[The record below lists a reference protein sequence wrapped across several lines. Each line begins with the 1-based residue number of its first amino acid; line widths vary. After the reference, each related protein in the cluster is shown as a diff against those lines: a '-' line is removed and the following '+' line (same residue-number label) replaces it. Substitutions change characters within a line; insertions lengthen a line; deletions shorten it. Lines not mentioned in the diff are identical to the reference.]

1 MTVALG
7 LVGLLV
13 LLALRVPVAAAL
25 GVVALAA
32 VVVEDGIGN
41 APVIAAQSMVN
52 GVNSFVLI
60 AAPFFMLAGEIMNQ
74 GGLTRRI
81 YRLAHALVGWIP
93 GGLGQVNV
101 AGSMFFAG
109 MTGSAISDA
118 VGLGTMEIKAMNEA
132 GYEPKF
138 SAAITSASSLLGPII
153 PPSVP
158 MVIYGAVAGA
168 SIGSLFLA
176 GLVPGIL
183 MGGALMV
190 TVAIYARRG
199 HCPREPKPTS
209 TELRESLLGAMP
221 SLLIPLFV
229 VGGIYAGLFTP
240 TEAAVAACAYA
251 IALATFYRELSW
263 AELSRLVVRIVMAT
277 GALFYIVAAT
287 ALLGF
292 VVTRSGVMIEVALW
306 LGSEITS
313 PTLLLLIIVVLYLL
327 VGLFMEPI
335 AAMLLLVPI
344 LLPGVKLL
352 GIDLVHFGIVT
363 VLSLCIGLLTPP
375 VGLILYTVARIANIR
390 ADVLAVA
397 VLPFLLPIVLVLLA
411 IVFVPD
417 LALGLPRL
425 LGSLSAS

>member
-1 MTVALG
+1 MIVLG
-7 LVGLLV
+7 LLGLMV
-13 LLALRVPVAAAL
+13 LLALRVPVAASL
-25 GVVALAA
+25 GIVALSV
-32 VVVEDGIGN
+32 VVVEDGIAN

-81 YRLAHALVGWIP
+81 FRLARALVGWIP

-101 AGSMFFAG
+101 AASMFFAG
-109 MTGSAISDA
+109 MTGSAVSDA
-118 VGLGTMEIKAMNEA
+118 VGLGSMEIKAMKEG
-132 GYEPKF
+132 GYDPKF
-138 SAAITSASSLLGPII
+138 SAAITAASSLLGPII

-176 GLVPGIL
+176 GLVPGLL
-183 MGGALMV
+183 MGISLMI
-190 TVAIYARRG
+190 TVAIFARRG
-199 HCPREPKPTS
+199 LCPREAKPTS
-209 TELRESLLGAMP
+209 RELREALAGAVP
-221 SLLIPLFV
+221 SLLVPILV

-240 TEAAVAACAYA
+240 TEAAVVACAYA
-251 IALATFYRELSW
+251 LVLAMFYRELTGP
-263 AELSRLVVRIVMAT
+263 EMGRIVLRVIMAT
-277 GALFYIVAAT
+277 GALFFIVAAT

-306 LGSEITS
+306 LGHEISS
-313 PTLLLLIIVVLYLL
+313 PTVLLLLIVALYVA
-327 VGLFMEPI
+327 VGLFMEPV

-352 GIDLVHFGIVT
+352 GIDLVHFGVIT

-375 VGLILYTVARIANIR
+375 VGLVLYTVARISDVR
-390 ADVLAVA
+390 ADELSIA
-397 VLPFLLPIVLVLLA
+397 VLPFLLPLVLVLLA
-411 IVFVPD
+411 VVVMPD
-417 LALGLPRL
+417 LALGLPKML
-425 LGSLSAS
+425 AALSSP

>member
-1 MTVALG
+1 MIVLG
-7 LVGLLV
+7 LLGLMV
-13 LLALRVPVAAAL
+13 LLALRVPVAASL
-25 GVVALAA
+25 GIVALSV
-32 VVVEDGIGN
+32 VVVEDGIAN

-81 YRLAHALVGWIP
+81 FRLARALVGWIP

-101 AGSMFFAG
+101 AASMFFAG
-109 MTGSAISDA
+109 MTGSAVSDA
-118 VGLGTMEIKAMNEA
+118 VGLGSMEIKAMKEG
-132 GYEPKF
+132 GYDPKF
-138 SAAITSASSLLGPII
+138 SAAITAASSLLGPII

-176 GLVPGIL
+176 GLVPGLL
-183 MGGALMV
+183 MGISLMI
-190 TVAIYARRG
+190 TVAIFARRG
-199 HCPREPKPTS
+199 LCPREAKPTS
-209 TELRESLLGAMP
+209 RELREALAGAVP
-221 SLLIPLFV
+221 SLLVPILV

-240 TEAAVAACAYA
+240 TEAAVVACAYA
-251 IALATFYRELSW
+251 LVLAMFYRELTGP
-263 AELSRLVVRIVMAT
+263 EMGRIVLRVIMAT
-277 GALFYIVAAT
+277 GALFFIVAAT

-306 LGSEITS
+306 LGHEISS
-313 PTLLLLIIVVLYLL
+313 PTVLLLLIVALYVA
-327 VGLFMEPI
+327 VGLFMEPV

-352 GIDLVHFGIVT
+352 GIDLVHFGVIT

-375 VGLILYTVARIANIR
+375 VGLVLYTVARISDVR
-390 ADVLAVA
+390 ADELAIA
-397 VLPFLLPIVLVLLA
+397 VLPFLLPLVLVLLA
-411 IVFVPD
+411 VVVMPD
-417 LALGLPRL
+417 LALGLPKML
-425 LGSLSAS
+425 AALSSP

>member
-1 MTVALG
+1 MIALG
-7 LVGLLV
+7 IVGLLL
-13 LLALRVPVAAAL
+13 LLALRVPVAPAL
-25 GVVALAA
+25 GIVALAA
-32 VVVEDGIGN
+32 VAVEDGIAK

-74 GGLTRRI
+74 GGLTQRM
-81 YRLAHALVGWIP
+81 YRLAHALVAWIP

-101 AGSMFFAG
+101 LGSMLFAG

-118 VGLGTMEIKAMNEA
+118 IGLGTMEIKAMNAA
-132 GYEPKF
+132 GYDRKF
-138 SAAITSASSLLGPII
+138 SASITAASSLLGPII

-168 SIGSLFLA
+168 SVGSLFLA
-176 GLVPGIL
+176 GVVPGIL
-183 MGGALMV
+183 MGVALMIAV
-190 TVAIYARRG
+190 GIYARRG
-199 HCPREPKPTS
+199 YCPREGKPTAS
-209 TELRESLLGAMP
+209 ELRQALLGAVP
-221 SLLIPLFV
+221 SLMIPLFV

-251 IALATFYRELSW
+251 LLLTTLYRQLDWPELG
-263 AELSRLVVRIVMAT
+263 RIVVRTVMAT
-277 GALFYIVAAT
+277 GALFFIVAAT

-292 VVTRSGVMIEVALW
+292 VVTRSGAMIEVALW
-306 LGSEITS
+306 LGQEITS
-313 PTLLLLIIVVLYLL
+313 PTVLLLLIVLLYLA

-363 VLSLCIGLLTPP
+363 VLALCIGLLTPP
-375 VGLILYTVARIANIR
+375 VGLVLYTVARIADIR
-390 ADVLAVA
+390 ADTLAFA
-397 VLPFLLPIVLVLLA
+397 VLPFLLPIVAVLLA
-411 IVFVPD
+411 IVAMPD

-425 LGSLSAS
+425 LASFSS

>member
-1 MTVALG
+1 MIVLG
-7 LVGLLV
+7 LLGLMV
-13 LLALRVPVAAAL
+13 LLALRVPVAASL
-25 GVVALAA
+25 GIVALSV
-32 VVVEDGIGN
+32 VVVEDGIAN

-81 YRLAHALVGWIP
+81 FRLARALVGWIP

-101 AGSMFFAG
+101 AASMFFAG
-109 MTGSAISDA
+109 MTGSAVSDA
-118 VGLGTMEIKAMNEA
+118 VGLGSMEIKAMKEG
-132 GYEPKF
+132 GYDPKF
-138 SAAITSASSLLGPII
+138 SAAITAASSLLGPII

-176 GLVPGIL
+176 GLVPGLL
-183 MGGALMV
+183 MGISLMI

-199 HCPREPKPTS
+199 LCPREAKPTS
-209 TELRESLLGAMP
+209 PELREALAGAVP
-221 SLLIPLFV
+221 SLLVPILV

-240 TEAAVAACAYA
+240 TEAAVVACAYA
-251 IALATFYRELSW
+251 LVLAMFYRELTGP
-263 AELSRLVVRIVMAT
+263 EMGRIVLRVIMAT
-277 GALFYIVAAT
+277 GALFFIVAAT

-306 LGSEITS
+306 LGHEISS
-313 PTLLLLIIVVLYLL
+313 PTVLLLLIVALYVA
-327 VGLFMEPI
+327 VGLFMEPV

-352 GIDLVHFGIVT
+352 GIDLVHFGVIT

-375 VGLILYTVARIANIR
+375 VGLVLYTVARISDVR
-390 ADVLAVA
+390 ADELAIA
-397 VLPFLLPIVLVLLA
+397 VLPFLLPLVLVLLA
-411 IVFVPD
+411 VVVMPD
-417 LALGLPRL
+417 LALGLPKML
-425 LGSLSAS
+425 AALSSP

>member
-1 MTVALG
+1 MTIMFAI
-7 LVGLLV
+7 VGLLA
-13 LLALRVPVAAAL
+13 LLALRVPVAVSL
-25 GVVALAA
+25 GIVAIGTVVI
-32 VVVEDGIGN
+32 EDGFTQ

-60 AAPFFMLAGEIMNQ
+60 AAPFFMLAGEFMNQ

-81 YRLAHALVGWIP
+81 YRLAHALFAWIP

-118 VGLGTMEIKAMNEA
+118 VGLGTMEIKAMNAA

-138 SAAITSASSLLGPII
+138 SASITAASSLLGPII

-158 MVIYGAVAGA
+158 MVIYGAISGA
-168 SIGSLFLA
+168 SIGALFLA
-176 GLVPGIL
+176 GVVPGIL
-183 MGGALMV
+183 MGLALMI
-190 TVAIYARRG
+190 TVGIYARRG
-199 HCPREPKPTS
+199 LCPKEAKPTAS
-209 TELRESLLGAMP
+209 EVRESLVGAVP
-221 SLLIPLFV
+221 SLMIPLFV

-251 IALATFYRELSW
+251 LALATFYRELTLV
-263 AELSRLVVRIVMAT
+263 ELGRAFVRIVMAT
-277 GALFYIVAAT
+277 GALFFIVAAT

-292 VVTRSGVMIEVALW
+292 MVTRSGIMIEVALW
-306 LGSEITS
+306 LGREITS
-313 PTLLLLIIVVLYLL
+313 PTLLLLIIVVLYLV
-327 VGLFMEPI
+327 VGLFLEPI

-363 VLSLCIGLLTPP
+363 VLALCIGLLTPP

-397 VLPFLLPIVLVLLA
+397 VIPFLVPIVVVLLA
-411 IVFVPD
+411 IVVFPG

-425 LGSLSAS
+425 LASFGSP